1 MYVTIII
8 KWENTIKLRGTCR
21 DMGRVREEMWGWKWD
36 KFKKKRKTNLENK
49 WIKRKKR
56 SDCWKIK

>member
-21 DMGRVREEMWGWKWD
+21 DMGRVREEMWGRKWD
-36 KFKKKRKTNLENK
+36 KFKKKKEKL
-49 WIKRKKR
+49 I
-56 SDCWKIK
+56 